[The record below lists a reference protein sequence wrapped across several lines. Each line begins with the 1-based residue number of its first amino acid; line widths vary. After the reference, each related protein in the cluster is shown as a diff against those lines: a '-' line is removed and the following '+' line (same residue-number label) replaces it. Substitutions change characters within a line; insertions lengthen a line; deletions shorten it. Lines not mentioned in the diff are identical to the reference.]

1 MEVILQEDVRRL
13 GNLGEQVRVKP
24 GYARNYLLP
33 KGIAV
38 RATPENIEAFEARRA
53 ELEKKAAEVRQA
65 AEKRGEAIAAV
76 GTVTL
81 KRKATEEGKLFGAIA
96 ASDVADA
103 ITEGGAEVERKEVTF
118 PDGVVRETGEFQ
130 VEVHLHSDVIQTL
143 TLVVEG
149 E

>member
-1 MEVILQEDVRRL
+1 MEVILQENVRSL

-53 ELEKKAAEVRQA
+53 ELEKKAAEVREA
-65 AEKRGEAIAAV
+65 AEKRAAAIAGV
-76 GTVTL
+76 GAVTL

-96 ASDVADA
+96 ASDVAEA
-103 ITEGGAEVERKEVTF
+103 LNEGGAEVERKEITF
-118 PDGVVRETGEFQ
+118 PDGVVREVGEFP
-130 VEVHLHSDVIQTL
+130 VEVYLHTEISQPV
-143 TLVVEG
+143 TLVVEA

>member
-38 RATPENIEAFEARRA
+38 RATKANIEAFEARRA

-65 AEKRGEAIAAV
+65 AEKRAAGIAAT
-76 GTVTL
+76 GTITL

-96 ASDVADA
+96 ASDVADS
-103 ITEGGAEVERKEVTF
+103 ITEKGAEVERKEVTF
-118 PDGVVRETGEFQ
+118 PDGVIREIGEFQ
-130 VEVHLHSDVIQTL
+130 VEVHLHSDIVQAM